1 MKSTSLVL
9 SLAICLLCASCNSQK
24 NPGQSTYES
33 SYNSNSTATN
43 NSSDDSYVNNT
54 LSSGSNPYEEDSDIE
69 NDPYIRNRL
78 I

>member
-54 LSSGSNPYEEDSDIE
+54 LSSGSNPYEKDSDIE
-69 NDPYIRNRL
+69 NDPYISNHL
-78 I
+78 V

>member
-69 NDPYIRNRL
+69 NDPYISNRL